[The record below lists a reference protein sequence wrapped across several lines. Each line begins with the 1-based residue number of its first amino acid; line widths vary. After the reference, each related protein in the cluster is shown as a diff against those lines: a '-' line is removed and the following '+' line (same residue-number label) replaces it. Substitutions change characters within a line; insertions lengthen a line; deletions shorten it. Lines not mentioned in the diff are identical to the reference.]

1 MYGKEK
7 LQENVDEIDCRVCF
21 NDQETV
27 SHILCGR
34 SKMAQTLH
42 KNRHDRML
50 RPLYHSIQKKY
61 EFSES
66 ENSLPWYEQSH
77 PVPCLENDKAKILWD
92 IPWHLEKCPRNG
104 AKKPDMSMLDKMNKE
119 WYITEG
125 TVCVP
130 RTIPA
135 RTMFK
140 RDKYADLRLGVK
152 SLYPGHKVSSVQVV
166 FDFLAAHSINLAKEL
181 ADISQDK
188 KAVGV
193 MKRRHRNG

>member
-7 LQENVDEIDCRVCF
+7 LQENVHEIDWRVCS

-50 RPLYHSIQKKY
+50 RPLYHSILKKY

-92 IPWHLEKCPRNG
+92 IPGHLEKCPRNG
-104 AKKPDMSMLDKMNKE
+104 AKKP
-119 WYITEG
+119 
-125 TVCVP
+125 VCW
-130 RTIPA
+130 T
-135 RTMFK
+135 K
-140 RDKYADLRLGVK
+140 
-152 SLYPGHKVSSVQVV
+152 
-166 FDFLAAHSINLAKEL
+166 
-181 ADISQDK
+181 
-188 KAVGV
+188 
-193 MKRRHRNG
+193 